1 MDTYISIAIS
11 LIAVFVSIASYM
23 TNKAINNHMQ
33 LQNSYIELCKKLQKL
48 IDFGWE
54 NNLTSFKF
62 DIENYTFY
70 EINSIESRQEFNNLQ
85 KRFYEQKIQVKSTYM
100 DLMENFDFMHT
111 NVLFPCIS
119 KENQFDVWLSDN
131 VTEYFKKLDKY
142 YDDLDQIFL
151 LAKSAQMGLSNPN
164 EKYIVNAFY
173 DNVIEIIKTSQAL
186 QQLKSK
192 MSGRFKAL
200 SVREINLFNDNK
212 KIISNI
218 KKELFSF
225 VLDFGIEDAI
235 KSTDYSKIK
244 QICLDFGDHYDN
256 FINENKN
263 DFLAFLSMLR
273 SNANKNK

>member
-1 MDTYISIAIS
+1 
-11 LIAVFVSIASYM
+11 
-23 TNKAINNHMQ
+23 
-33 LQNSYIELCKKLQKL
+33 
-48 IDFGWE
+48 
-54 NNLTSFKF
+54 
-62 DIENYTFY
+62 
-70 EINSIESRQEFNNLQ
+70 
-85 KRFYEQKIQVKSTYM
+85 
-100 DLMENFDFMHT
+100 MENFDFMHT